1 MLTGWTNANEKKFKS
16 LYNQIIGH
24 PIGYKEYGSTDEKS
38 TDSDMSLD
46 TGTPY
51 TQYENRTKD
60 QVYNLAKELDIDGR
74 SYMNKSELIEAV
86 RETRH

>member
-24 PIGYKEYGSTDEKS
+24 PIGYKEEDSTTDEYNK
-38 TDSDMSLD
+38 TDMSLD
-46 TGTPY
+46 TGTPH
-51 TQYENRTKD
+51 THYENRTKD

-86 RETRH
+86 REIRH